1 MDKTTPEVNVV
12 GIGTDVV
19 ALYERL
25 RVATE
30 ADKTRRRTAV
40 VDYE

>member
-1 MDKTTPEVNVV
+1 
-12 GIGTDVV
+12 VV

-25 RVATE
+25 RQATE
-30 ADKTRRRTAV
+30 ADKLARGVRM